1 MSKTNHN
8 KGFDFVQE
16 LINSLND
23 NTFVATIGRIISY
36 DSGSHLATVQ
46 PLELDGN
53 GDKRNSVLQG
63 CEVIKQARTTLV
75 SNDDDDIV
83 HLRKLQKGDEVVVLF
98 MDGDIDNYSGGEYKA
113 GSSRKHSINDGVV
126 IGNL

>member
-1 MSKTNHN
+1 MSKTNQN
-8 KGFDFVQE
+8 KGLEFFQE

-23 NTFVATIGRIISY
+23 NTFVATIGKVIDYNPS
-36 DSGSHLATVQ
+36 SHLANVQ
-46 PLELDGN
+46 PLELDSN

-63 CEVIKQARTTLV
+63 CEVIKQARITLV
-75 SNDDDDIV
+75 SNDGDDTI